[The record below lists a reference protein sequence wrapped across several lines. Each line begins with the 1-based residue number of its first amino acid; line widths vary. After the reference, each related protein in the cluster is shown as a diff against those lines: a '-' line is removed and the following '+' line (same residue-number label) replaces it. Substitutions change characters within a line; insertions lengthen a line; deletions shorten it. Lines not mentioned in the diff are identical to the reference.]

1 MLLRGVVHGEGGHGG
16 RLVAWHRDARA
27 RTIALVDGLDAEQ
40 LMGPRLSIVNP
51 LRWEVGHVGW
61 FQEFW
66 ALRHARDEAS
76 LRADG
81 DRLYD
86 SARVAHDTRWD
97 LPLPSMAETLGYLEA
112 VLARVRER
120 LAARE
125 PSPTE
130 RYFHLLTIFH
140 EDMHDE
146 AFAYT
151 RQTLAYPPPPL
162 PAAVSS
168 AAAGALR
175 GDARVPGGAFAL
187 GASRDLPFVFDNE
200 KWAHRVEIVPFA
212 IGRAPVTNAEF
223 ATFVEDG
230 GYRRRELWSG
240 AGWRWRE
247 AVEAAHPVYWRRAVG
262 GGWERRH
269 FDRWLALEPYHP
281 VIFVGWYEADAYC
294 RWAGRRL
301 PTEAEWEAAA
311 AGEPTAGGTALAA
324 HKRLYPWGDEAP
336 TAERAN
342 LDAHLLGC
350 VDVAALPAGDSAF
363 GCRQMLGNV
372 WEWTATD
379 FLPYPGF
386 VVDPYEEYSV
396 PWFGTH
402 KVLRGGCWATR
413 GRLLRNT
420 WRNFYTPDRRDVFAG
435 FRTCS
440 R

>member
-27 RTIALVDGLDAEQ
+27 HTIALVDGLDAEQ

-151 RQTLAYPPPPL
+151 RQTL
-162 PAAVSS
+162 
-168 AAAGALR
+168 
-175 GDARVPGGAFAL
+175 
-187 GASRDLPFVFDNE
+187 
-200 KWAHRVEIVPFA
+200 
-212 IGRAPVTNAEF
+212 
-223 ATFVEDG
+223 
-230 GYRRRELWSG
+230 
-240 AGWRWRE
+240 
-247 AVEAAHPVYWRRAVG
+247 
-262 GGWERRH
+262 
-269 FDRWLALEPYHP
+269 
-281 VIFVGWYEADAYC
+281 
-294 RWAGRRL
+294 
-301 PTEAEWEAAA
+301 
-311 AGEPTAGGTALAA
+311 
-324 HKRLYPWGDEAP
+324 
-336 TAERAN
+336 
-342 LDAHLLGC
+342 
-350 VDVAALPAGDSAF
+350 
-363 GCRQMLGNV
+363 
-372 WEWTATD
+372 
-379 FLPYPGF
+379 
-386 VVDPYEEYSV
+386 
-396 PWFGTH
+396 
-402 KVLRGGCWATR
+402 
-413 GRLLRNT
+413 
-420 WRNFYTPDRRDVFAG
+420 
-435 FRTCS
+435 
-440 R
+440 